1 LKLSG
6 QYQRL
11 TNAAVDFKI
20 NQNNSGSQ
28 EPQPIVNQLMI
39 GQLNSVPVF
48 SGFKIQN
55 SIKVYENLYEAEMAT
70 ATQTKEDIALR
81 VIDYYGLYKAQKQ
94 QLLKEKS
101 KKCTTTRNRFYRV
114 RKNGI
119 IPKTTFKITITSF

>member
-1 LKLSG
+1 
-6 QYQRL
+6 L

-55 SIKVYENLYEAEMAT
+55 SIKVYENLYEAEMAA

-81 VIDYYGLYKAQKQ
+81 VIDYYAGLYKAQKQ
-94 QLLKEKS
+94 LN
-101 KKCTTTRNRFYRV
+101 C
-114 RKNGI
+114 
-119 IPKTTFKITITSF
+119 